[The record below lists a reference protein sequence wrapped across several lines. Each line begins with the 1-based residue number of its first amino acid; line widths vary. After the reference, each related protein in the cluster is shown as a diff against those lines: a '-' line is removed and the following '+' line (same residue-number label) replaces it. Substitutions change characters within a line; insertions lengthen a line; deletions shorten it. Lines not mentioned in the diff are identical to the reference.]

1 MLNFLKRLLGSKTK
15 SETSSEWSEAT
26 RRKLEARIGY
36 HFQSS
41 RLLLESLTHRS
52 FHGGERSREYPAYE
66 RLEFLGD
73 SVLGLVVGEQLFLDY
88 PEMSEG
94 ELTKSKSLLVNKKA
108 LAHAAKLI
116 GLGEYVLMSPDEEK
130 AGGRRRQS
138 IQADCMEAVFGA
150 VYEDGGL
157 EAARQVVSRLISFDF
172 DQTRR
177 ALSLRNYKG
186 ELLELLQSKGME
198 MPKYVVADE
207 TGPDH
212 HKTFTVKVQ
221 ISGRIM
227 GAGSGDSKKSAEQR
241 AAQEALTA
249 LKAERVKGV

>member
-1 MLNFLKRLLGSKTK
+1 MLNFLKRLLRSK
-15 SETSSEWSEAT
+15 SNSDTSAEWSDVT

-36 HFQSS
+36 YFQ
-41 RLLLESLTHRS
+41 RPQLLQESLTHRS

-94 ELTKSKSLLVNKKA
+94 ELTKNKSLLVNKKA

-186 ELLELLQSKGME
+186 ELLELLQSRGTE
-198 MPKYVVADE
+198 MPNYIVADE

-212 HKTFTVKVQ
+212 HKTFTVEVRVNGK
-221 ISGRIM
+221 IM

-241 AAQEALTA
+241 AAHEALTA
-249 LKAERVKGV
+249 LRAKKVEGV